1 MREILNFS
9 ICEAFRGRNQRPCW
23 GLAIPAAM
31 LFSLMLGASSSG
43 ASLDLSLGNFQTT
56 SSTTGSFEVDLFN
69 NYGKAVTV
77 SDFSIELK
85 LTGLAGVVFTGA
97 TTATTLDPY
106 IFSGV
111 GGPPPFSGST
121 FPTRDVTAGD
131 SVFTSPFYV
140 TIASGANVGLGLI
153 TYDTLGASPG
163 TAFIS
168 FVPTGTSVS
177 DNVFSVPSV
186 SYQLDY
192 FTPAGK
198 IVVAGPVIPEPSAFI
213 LLATAAALRCRH
225 RLPPSGQAC
234 RPQSAAADRCVSRSE

>member
-153 TYDTLGASPG
+153 TYDTLVRLTRHCLHQLCPDGYLCERQRVFRAVCQLSTRLLHSGRENCRRRTGHSGAFRVH
-163 TAFIS
+163 TA
-168 FVPTGTSVS
+168 G
-177 DNVFSVPSV
+177 DC
-186 SYQLDY
+186 
-192 FTPAGK
+192 
-198 IVVAGPVIPEPSAFI
+198 
-213 LLATAAALRCRH
+213 AALRCRH